1 MIERNRLI
9 KFLNENVEY
18 ISTNRPQCIDLYHY
32 TFFDDVHPTITTRTV
47 RSYNYFLIEYEEDK
61 ENMEHCNIEVVG
73 RLTDLKFGVEQ
84 NRKFSVRPQV
94 CSALQT
100 CGGGNREPKIVEY
113 FNNDIEMNEYITTK
127 VAFSLN
133 EGKWA
138 NMHEQSRRV
147 YDTDGI
153 APTQHTCGG
162 GNLETKILEHTEE
175 TDKVVLGWSRDS
187 KGNVVDR
194 HPVEVANCV
203 TAAKRDNTQN
213 YVVEMPSVL
222 TKARTEEG
230 KKLRREGI
238 DDYAHKEYVP
248 RKDGCSGTLT
258 SVQKDNYVVEPSIV
272 LRPHGFFDGAEN
284 TETSPAV
291 TTSSFQE
298 NHFVKENIS
307 KKENESME
315 NGVQNLNYRV
325 RKLTPRVCFRLMGV
339 SEEDIDLIQ
348 DAGISNSQQYKLAGN
363 SIVVDVLE
371 QIFRKLLVDKE
382 PDKLEQLSL
391 EIF

>member
-1 MIERNRLI
+1 
-9 KFLNENVEY
+9 
-18 ISTNRPQCIDLYHY
+18 
-32 TFFDDVHPTITTRTV
+32 
-47 RSYNYFLIEYEEDK
+47 
-61 ENMEHCNIEVVG
+61 
-73 RLTDLKFGVEQ
+73 
-84 NRKFSVRPQV
+84 
-94 CSALQT
+94 
-100 CGGGNREPKIVEY
+100 
-113 FNNDIEMNEYITTK
+113 MNEDITTK

-272 LRPHGFFDGAEN
+272 SRPHGFFDGAEN

-325 RKLTPRVCFRLMGV
+325 RKLTPRECFRLMGV

>member
-1 MIERNRLI
+1 MGTIDITIAAMLGEDYTVQEQSRRVYDI
-9 KFLNENVEY
+9 DGIAPSVV
-18 ISTNRPQCIDLYHY
+18 TN
-32 TFFDDVHPTITTRTV
+32 
-47 RSYNYFLIEYEEDK
+47 
-61 ENMEHCNIEVVG
+61 
-73 RLTDLKFGVEQ
+73 
-84 NRKFSVRPQV
+84 
-94 CSALQT
+94 
-100 CGGGNREPKIVEY
+100 GGGTNQRKIVEY
-113 FNNDIEMNEYITTK
+113 SNNDIEMNEDITTK

-133 EGKWA
+133 DGKWA

-162 GNLETKILEHTEE
+162 GNLETKILEQTEE
-175 TDKVVLGWSRDS
+175 TEKIVLGWTRSS
-187 KGNVVDR
+187 KGNVVKR

-203 TAAKRDNTQN
+203 TVAKRDNTQN

-272 LRPHGFFDGAEN
+272 SRPHGFSDGGEN
-284 TETSPAV
+284 TETSSSV

-298 NHFVKENIS
+298 NIS
-307 KKENESME
+307 KKGESMD
-315 NGVQNLNYRV
+315 NDVQNLNYRV
-325 RKLTPRVCFRLMGV
+325 RKLTPRECFRLMGV

-348 DAGISNSQQYKLAGN
+348 EAGISNSQQYKLAGN